1 MHSKDVLK
9 EAIRRHGRI
18 LQTFVAI
25 EEMAELQKE
34 LSKDMRGENN
44 HEAILEEMA
53 DVCIMIEELK
63 IIHDIST
70 RELSQMKRKK
80 IDRLKKKLE
89 EEK

>member
-44 HEAILEEMA
+44 H
-53 DVCIMIEELK
+53 
-63 IIHDIST
+63 
-70 RELSQMKRKK
+70 
-80 IDRLKKKLE
+80 LKKKLE